1 MKKIN
6 IPRFLNICAGLLCLG
21 FCLRLGA
28 DYYKYYEFNSAPFY
42 VSVLV
47 RGIEFLL
54 PALVCA
60 LTGKLIKN
68 RVKR

>member
-28 DYYKYYEFNSAPFY
+28 DYYQYNEFNSAPFY
-42 VSVLV
+42 VSILV
-47 RGIEFLL
+47 RAIEFLI

-60 LTGKLIKN
+60 LIGRMIKN
-68 RVKR
+68 RVKK